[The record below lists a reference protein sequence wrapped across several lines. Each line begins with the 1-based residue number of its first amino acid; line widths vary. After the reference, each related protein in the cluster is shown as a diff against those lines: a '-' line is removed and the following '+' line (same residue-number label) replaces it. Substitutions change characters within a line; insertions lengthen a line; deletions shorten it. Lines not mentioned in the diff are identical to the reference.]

1 MKKHILLL
9 SGALLL
15 ISSTAFAQLAANP
28 WENKSAAQDKAERI
42 VYKSSPSLPGNE
54 TLDTWQPP
62 ELGYVGDK
70 TIWTTDR
77 GQDKIAP
84 DANITNVLLMTQHLR
99 NMGYQIPDGLDKVIT
114 TSPAWVRQQIVESM
128 RMLQS
133 SGNPVATA
141 SNGFAKIFES
151 HTGLSLDNLIMNS
164 IRIIDARR

>member
-1 MKKHILLL
+1 MKKYILLL
-9 SGALLL
+9 FGALLS
-15 ISSTAFAQLAANP
+15 INMTAFAQLAANP
-28 WENKSAAQDKAERI
+28 WENKTAAQDKAEQAI
-42 VYKSSPSLPGNE
+42 YKSNPSLPGNE

-62 ELGYVGDK
+62 ELGYAGDK

-99 NMGYQIPDGLDKVIT
+99 NMGYKIPDGLDKVIT
-114 TSPAWVRQQIVESM
+114 TSPAWVRYQIIESM
-128 RMLQS
+128 KMLQS
-133 SGNPVATA
+133 SNNPVATA

-151 HTGLSLDNLIMNS
+151 RTGLSLDNLIMNS

>member
-9 SGALLL
+9 SGILLVT
-15 ISSTAFAQLAANP
+15 STAFAQLAANP
-28 WENKSAAQDKAERI
+28 WENKSAAQDKAEQS
-42 VYKSSPSLPGNE
+42 VYKSHPSLPGNE

-77 GQDKIAP
+77 GQNKIAP

-114 TSPAWVRQQIVESM
+114 TSPAWVRQQIVNSM
-128 RMLQS
+128 KMLQS

-151 HTGLSLDNLIMNS
+151 QTGLSLDNLIMNS

>member
-1 MKKHILLL
+1 MKKYFLLL
-9 SGALLL
+9 VTVL
-15 ISSTAFAQLAANP
+15 IFTSSTSFAQLAANP
-28 WENKSAAQDKAERI
+28 WENKSAAQDKAGRVI
-42 VYKSSPSLPGNE
+42 YKSDPSLPGNE
-54 TLDTWQPP
+54 TLDSWQPP

-114 TSPAWVRQQIVESM
+114 TSPAWVRHQIVESM
-128 RMLQS
+128 KMLQS
-133 SGNPVATA
+133 SNNPVATA
-141 SNGFAKIFES
+141 SNGFAQIFES
-151 HTGLSLDNLIMNS
+151 RTGLSLNNLIMNS